1 MPQDGT
7 GPSTC
12 DDHTRAN
19 RSTYDTI
26 APLYA
31 RNQVR
36 LRSQGPPSFGTLRSA
51 FRASLPEVG
60 LIADIGCG
68 PAYDAADFARLGLQV
83 MGLDLSAGMLA
94 NADRTL
100 MRRLAQADMRALPLA
115 TGRLAGLWCVAA
127 LLHVEERRTVDV
139 LREFRRVL
147 RPGGALA
154 LVTAS
159 GESQGWETVA
169 YAPLEQRWFVYRR
182 PERLREELGTV
193 GFEIVSEDRVELGR
207 LWWTCL
213 AKAA

>member
-1 MPQDGT
+1 
-7 GPSTC
+7 
-12 DDHTRAN
+12 
-19 RSTYDTI
+19 
-26 APLYA
+26 
-31 RNQVR
+31 
-36 LRSQGPPSFGTLRSA
+36 
-51 FRASLPEVG
+51 
-60 LIADIGCG
+60 
-68 PAYDAADFARLGLQV
+68 

-100 MRRLAQADMRALPLA
+100 VRRLAQADMRALPLA

-139 LREFRRVL
+139 LREFHRVL
-147 RPGGALA
+147 RPGGPLA